1 MAGNEYIREVAHRLF
16 AVELKESNLQVKEG
30 QDQFSPQYLITPTGA
45 KCNRV
50 FVVGVLTEKE
60 DVGTDSGFWRGR
72 VVDPT
77 GAFFV
82 TAGQYQPE
90 AAQILSRTT
99 PPEFVAVVG
108 KPTAYTTKEGNVLTS
123 IRAESMHIVDAA
135 TRDRWVVD
143 TAMLTLKRL
152 EKLAGSEPGAVK
164 AREHYNTKV
173 ESYKQLVNKAVLSL
187 KDDAGASAPAPSS
200 SIPPAAQAPA
210 AKAPDAAPSDKPM
223 SNEDIK
229 NFVEQQIIT
238 QNKKGEGVKYTAM
251 GNPCK
256 GAGISLIQME
266 AAIKELMGE
275 GRVYE
280 PKNGVLKPTGA

>member
-1 MAGNEYIREVAHRLF
+1 MADNNGYIREVAHRLF

-60 DVGTDSGFWRGR
+60 DVGTDSEFWRGR

-99 PPEFVAVVG
+99 PPEFVAVIG

-164 AREHYNTKV
+164 AREHYNTNV
-173 ESYKQLVNKAVLSL
+173 ESYKELVNKAVLSL
-187 KDDAGASAPAPSS
+187 KDDAGASTPASSSSS

-210 AKAPDAAPSDKPM
+210 AKAPDA
-223 SNEDIK
+223 
-229 NFVEQQIIT
+229 
-238 QNKKGEGVKYTAM
+238 
-251 GNPCK
+251 
-256 GAGISLIQME
+256 
-266 AAIKELMGE
+266 
-275 GRVYE
+275 
-280 PKNGVLKPTGA
+280 

>member
-1 MAGNEYIREVAHRLF
+1 MADNNGFTREVAHRLF

-45 KCNRV
+45 KVNRV

-60 DVGTDSGFWRGR
+60 DVGTDSEFWRGR
-72 VVDPT
+72 IVDPT

-99 PPEFVAVVG
+99 PPEFVAVIG

-123 IRAESMHIVDAA
+123 IRAESMHVVDAA

-152 EKLAGSEPGAVK
+152 EKLAGSEPDAVK

-173 ESYKQLVNKAVLSL
+173 ESYKELVNKAVLSL
-187 KDDAGASAPAPSS
+187 KDDAGASTPASSSSS

-223 SNEDIK
+223 SNEDV
-229 NFVEQQIIT
+229 NHPHLSGV
-238 QNKKGEGVKYTAM
+238 GMSREGYGKLVD
-251 GNPCK
+251 
-256 GAGISLIQME
+256 
-266 AAIKELMGE
+266 
-275 GRVYE
+275 
-280 PKNGVLKPTGA
+280 

>member
-1 MAGNEYIREVAHRLF
+1 MADNGFVREVAHRIYAAEF
-16 AVELKESNLQVKEG
+16 KEANLQVKEG

-45 KCNRV
+45 KVNRV
-50 FVVGVLTEKE
+50 FIVGTLTEKE
-60 DVGTDSGFWRGR
+60 DVGTDSEFWRGR
-72 VVDPT
+72 IVDPT

-99 PPEFVAVVG
+99 PPEFVAVIG

-143 TAMLTLKRL
+143 AAMHTIKRL

-164 AREHYNTKV
+164 AREHYNTNV
-173 ESYKQLVNKAVLSL
+173 ENYKEIVRNVLVSMKSDVGSPT
-187 KDDAGASAPAPSS
+187 STH
-200 SIPPAAQAPA
+200 AAQAPA
-210 AKAPDAAPSDKPM
+210 AKGHDAAPSDAPM
-223 SNEDIK
+223 SDEDMRT
-229 NFVEQQIIT
+229 FVEQKIVSM
-238 QNKKGEGVKYTAM
+238 NKGKGVKIEAL

-256 GAGISLIQME
+256 GVGMTLIQLE
-266 AAIKELMGE
+266 TAIKELMNE

-280 PKNGVLKPTGA
+280 PKVGILVPAGA